1 MSGFKQTV
9 FGLAAAAALACAP
22 VAPAAA
28 GEHGFGHLH
37 SWGLG
42 RGLVGA
48 VVGLATLPIVIASA
62 VLSAAIPDEP
72 YQSPG
77 YEGGAPGYAP
87 PSAYYGPPQQSYY
100 APPPAYYAPPQQSY
114 YAPPPAYYAPP
125 QRTYYAPPPA
135 YYPRAPVYSPAP
147 RAYYAP
153 RTYYAAPHPG
163 YYGGGQSSYRSGGY
177 EYPRR

>member
-1 MSGFKQTV
+1 MPGFQQTV

-72 YQSPG
+72 NQSPG

-87 PSAYYGPPQQSYY
+87 PPAYYG
-100 APPPAYYAPPQQSY
+100 PPQQSY

-153 RTYYAAPHPG
+153 RTYYAPHPG

-177 EYPRR
+177 VYPRR